1 MSTRGRRLSDDRGT
15 AATILLFPV
24 FAIVTFMFIQ
34 ALWWQHDRQLASSVA
49 DRTSSAVALYG
60 AAPGD
65 AQGDATTELTSAGM
79 RNVSVSVTRGAEVT
93 VVEVSGDAPGILVG
107 TSVRVTARS
116 VTPTEQFEAP

>member
-1 MSTRGRRLSDDRGT
+1 MLTRRLGDDRGT

-24 FAIVTFMFIQ
+24 FAIVTFMFVQ

-49 DRTSSAVALYG
+49 DRTSSSVALYG

-65 AQGDATTELTSAGM
+65 AQADAATELTNAGM
-79 RNVSVSVTRGAEVT
+79 RNVSVSVSRGAEVT

-116 VTPTEQFEAP
+116 VTPTERFQTP